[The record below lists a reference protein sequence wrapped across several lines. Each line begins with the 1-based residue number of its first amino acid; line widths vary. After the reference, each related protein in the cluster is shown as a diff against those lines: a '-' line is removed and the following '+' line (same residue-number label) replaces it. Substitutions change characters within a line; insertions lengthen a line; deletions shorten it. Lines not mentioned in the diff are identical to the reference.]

1 MKGELHKMID
11 RNELSYLRGSQ

>member
-11 RNELSYLRGSQ
+11 RNEPSYLRGSQ